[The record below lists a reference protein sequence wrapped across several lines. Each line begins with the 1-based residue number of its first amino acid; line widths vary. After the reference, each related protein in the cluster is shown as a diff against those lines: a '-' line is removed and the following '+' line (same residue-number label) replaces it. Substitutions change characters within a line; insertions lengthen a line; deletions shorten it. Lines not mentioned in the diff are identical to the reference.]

1 MGRSEPPFYIGGSTS
16 SGIEYGLGLS
26 EEIGYELL
34 GFWFF
39 KFLYK
44 RSLVTGFMCPFHE
57 EIKKKMCQS

>member
-1 MGRSEPPFYIGGSTS
+1 MGRSEPLSSIGGSTS

-39 KFLYK
+39 
-44 RSLVTGFMCPFHE
+44 
-57 EIKKKMCQS
+57 

>member
-39 KFLYK
+39 
-44 RSLVTGFMCPFHE
+44 
-57 EIKKKMCQS
+57 